1 MKSIDMKATG
11 LNLYFLIRDS
21 GRTTKDIEEAC
32 GVTRQTVNKWING
45 RRLPSIDNIVIL
57 ADMFNIDVGGY
68 WCVEMYKIRRWL
80 FACKKSNW

>member
-1 MKSIDMKATG
+1 MKVIDMKATC

-45 RRLPSIDNIVIL
+45 NRLPNIDNLVIL
-57 ADMFNIDVGGY
+57 SDMFDVDLLGG
-68 WCVEMYKIRRWL
+68 VL
-80 FACKKSNW
+80 VCKDV